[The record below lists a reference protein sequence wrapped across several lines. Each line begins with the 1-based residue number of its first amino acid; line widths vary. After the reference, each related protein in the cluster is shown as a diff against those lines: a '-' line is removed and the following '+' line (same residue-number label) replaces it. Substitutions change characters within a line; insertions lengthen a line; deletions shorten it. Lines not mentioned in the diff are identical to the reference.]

1 MKEDSHSASP
11 SLPRAGRASPGRKTA
26 SVETYVTG
34 FTLWSI
40 AKWSTR
46 VVETTLSLRRPAYL
60 RLGLGLGLGLG
71 RCPCAGARTC
81 GTHSDRAAQPRTSA
95 ERETSRPPPHH
106 LHCSRVTS

>member
-71 RCPCAGARTC
+71 RCPSYLRHTLRQSRSTQNLSRAR
-81 GTHSDRAAQPRTSA
+81 DIAPTS
-95 ERETSRPPPHH
+95 PP
-106 LHCSRVTS
+106 LTLLTGD